1 MVLGKQKDVPANFYA
16 QAPAPAAPGPNV
28 SSVQHNLDVR
38 IATLTEKIKKCDMEL
53 IRQKQEL
60 KQCKKDSSQYNMAKQ
75 RASRMLK
82 QKRTLEMQ
90 LDQTFKQQV
99 NVDAVSMAVEQMKE
113 AKDTISI
120 MESTNK
126 QLAKEIK
133 KVDLD
138 KAENLQD
145 DLEDILNQ
153 TNYISETLGRD
164 YTVDGV
170 NEEDLEAEL
179 DGIEEDLFL
188 NTGTEVPMTKA
199 VPGQYA
205 GVPVPQAGYSEQMPD
220 AASAYKNTG
229 Q

>member
-1 MVLGKQKDVPANFYA
+1 
-16 QAPAPAAPGPNV
+16 
-28 SSVQHNLDVR
+28 
-38 IATLTEKIKKCDMEL
+38 
-53 IRQKQEL
+53 
-60 KQCKKDSSQYNMAKQ
+60 
-75 RASRMLK
+75 
-82 QKRTLEMQ
+82 MQ
-90 LDQTFKQQV
+90 LDQSFKQQM

-126 QLAKEIK
+126 QLAKELN

-170 NEEDLEAEL
+170 DEEDLEAEL

-205 GVPVPQAGYSEQMPD
+205 GAAVPQAGYSEQMPD
-220 AASAYKNTG
+220 ASSAYKTTG